1 MTAYYGRQGR
11 NCSVRIVIAG
21 RSLSNDSFGLAYLV
35 DNRYN
40 YNYYFGISG
49 VWIIIATV
57 VVFWA
62 ISHLMDSRDP
72 QRAAWPAIIMAMGA
86 AILGNMIIQWMT
98 PVFFEPLGN
107 QAVPADVIVTLTP
120 APLLLIVGG
129 IFGFVAVQ
137 HQRKISS
144 LGIHPSN

>member
-1 MTAYYGRQGR
+1 MADRAAIAAFVLSLLGAAYQMLAY
-11 NCSVRIVIAG
+11 
-21 RSLSNDSFGLAYLV
+21 GLAYLV

-49 VWIIIATV
+49 VWIFIATV

-120 APLLLIVGG
+120 APLLIVGG